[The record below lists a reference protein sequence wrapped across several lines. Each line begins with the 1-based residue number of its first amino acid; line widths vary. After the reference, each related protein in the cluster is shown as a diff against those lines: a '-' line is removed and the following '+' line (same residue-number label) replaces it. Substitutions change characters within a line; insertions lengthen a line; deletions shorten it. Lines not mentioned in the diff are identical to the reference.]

1 MGQAAWNKHD
11 HDTQL
16 FVSFQPISFTENIS
30 HLYKLLSVPL
40 LTEWYQT
47 FYVCL
52 KVQRLNVSYC
62 VLSLS

>member
-16 FVSFQPISFTENIS
+16 FVFFQPISFIENIS

-47 FYVCL
+47 FYAL
-52 KVQRLNVSYC
+52 KC
-62 VLSLS
+62 KD